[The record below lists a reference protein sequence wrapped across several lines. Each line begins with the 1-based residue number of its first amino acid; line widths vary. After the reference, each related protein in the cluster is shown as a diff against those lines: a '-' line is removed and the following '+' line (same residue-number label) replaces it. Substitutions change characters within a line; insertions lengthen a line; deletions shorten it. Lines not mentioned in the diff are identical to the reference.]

1 MKSETLNKIKE
12 SRRKYFQE
20 VMNQQAER
28 EIKPVAKNFARL
40 DAEPKPEPE
49 PELDLERVLR
59 DLIENLPSISMPRII
74 DRQKVQHAML
84 GARKR
89 WSKAANAVA
98 ARKSRFGH
106 AIDQRTEKVRSRFYT
121 YMLVLF
127 DS

>member
-20 VMNQQAER
+20 VISQQAEK
-28 EIKPVAKNFARL
+28 EIKPVAKNFTRM

-74 DRQKVQHAML
+74 DRQKVQHALL
-84 GARKR
+84 GIRKQ

-98 ARKSRFGH
+98 DKNRRFAH
-106 AIDQRTEKVRSRFYT
+106 AIDQRTERVRSRFYS